1 MKSVRILGVLLLA
14 ACVLASPRVLRAEEP
29 AHGHAVTKATAE
41 CPPEEMRSE
50 VPALTEFHHS
60 IAKLWHEAWPNKQMD
75 VMRTM
80 LPDLQAGAAKVA
92 EAKLPGILREKQ
104 AEWDAGVKQMQA
116 AMADYATAVA
126 GSDDQ
131 KLLDAAE
138 ELHTKF
144 EGLVR
149 VTRPAIKELDAFHA
163 VLYKLYHY
171 ELPANDRAA
180 IRTSVANLK
189 QPMTALN
196 QAKLPER
203 LKAKQKD
210 FEASRKKLSV
220 ALDRLAVTVKS
231 DDDAR
236 IKQAVEAM
244 HERYE
249 ALTAVFK

>member
-1 MKSVRILGVLLLA
+1 LLLA
-14 ACVLASPRVLRAEEP
+14 ACVLASPRVLRAEAP
-29 AHGHAVTKATAE
+29 AHAQDKTKATAE
-41 CPPEEMRSE
+41 CPPEETRSE

-75 VMRTM
+75 VMRSM
-80 LPDLQAGAAKVA
+80 LPELQAGAAKVA
-92 EAKLPGILREKQ
+92 EATLPGILHEKQ

-138 ELHTKF
+138 ALHSKF

-149 VTRPAIKELDAFHA
+149 ATRPALKELDAFHA

-171 ELPANDRAA
+171 EMPANDRAA

-189 QPMTALN
+189 QPMAALN
-196 QAKLPER
+196 KAVLPER

-210 FEASRKKLSV
+210 FVSNRKLLTV
-220 ALDRLAVTVKS
+220 AVDRLAVTVRS
-231 DDDAR
+231 NDDAR
-236 IKQAVEAM
+236 IKQAVEDM
-244 HERYE
+244 HSRYQ
-249 ALTAVFK
+249 ALSAVFE